1 MRVSGKTGAVGSTQG
16 VSGSR
21 PASAPATS
29 PATPVASTDAVQVS
43 AAARL
48 VAVAQEAL
56 AGVPDIRTEIV
67 ESIKGQMDSDSY
79 HPDGKAVA
87 DGLIREHLARVHQP

>member
-1 MRVSGKTGAVGSTQG
+1 MRISGKSGAVGSTQG
-16 VSGSR
+16 VSGAR
-21 PASAPATS
+21 PTSAPPLS
-29 PATPVASTDAVQVS
+29 PATPVASTDALQVS

-56 AGVPDIRTEIV
+56 AAVPDIRTEIV
-67 ESIKGQMDSDSY
+67 DNIKGQLDSDTY

>member
-1 MRVSGKTGAVGSTQG
+1 MRISGKSGAVGSTQG
-16 VSGSR
+16 VSGPR
-21 PASAPATS
+21 PASASALS
-29 PATPVASTDAVQVS
+29 PATPVASTDALQVS

-67 ESIKGQMDSDSY
+67 ENIKGQMDSDTY